1 MTGVVHN
8 VSNKIHPYKSN
19 FATKV
24 ARVAIGAAASFLPAR
39 WPVTA
44 KLEQIASPP
53 LHGVDFGDLRRLS
66 PVSRL
71 YGWDR
76 GTPVDRYYIE
86 KFLSEQ
92 RGAIRG
98 QVLEVSENTYTKKY
112 GGDQVT
118 FSDVLHY
125 DNPAAP
131 VTIVGDLTNAPHI
144 PSNTFDCLIITQTLM
159 MIYDYNAAIETLHRI
174 LKPGGSVLCTVPGL
188 SQIADPPWRSTWHWG
203 FTQSSAERMFGDVFG
218 RETVKVEVYGNVL
231 STISFLQGLAAEELT
246 RAELELRDPDYQM
259 LIAIKATKAAAPA
272 NPGGTGQ

>member
-1 MTGVVHN
+1 MVEVINRKINRLENNLSSSLVN
-8 VSNKIHPYKSN
+8 VAK
-19 FATKV
+19 T
-24 ARVAIGAAASFLPAR
+24 AIGAAASVLPAR
-39 WPVTA
+39 WAVTA

-53 LHGVDFGDLRRLS
+53 VHGVDFGDFRRLS

-86 KFLSEQ
+86 KFLNDQ

-98 QVLEVSENTYTKKY
+98 HVLEVSENTYTKKF
-112 GGDQVT
+112 GGEQVT
-118 FSDVLHY
+118 ANDVLHY
-125 DNPAAP
+125 DNPEPP

-144 PSNTFDCLIITQTLM
+144 PSNAFDCLIITQTLM
-159 MIYDYNAAIETLHRI
+159 MIYDFNAAIQTLHRI

-203 FTQSSAERMFGDVFG
+203 FTQSSAQRMFSDVFG
-218 RETVKVEVYGNVL
+218 DEAVTVEVYGNVL

-259 LIAIKATKAAAPA
+259 LIAVKATKAAAPA
-272 NPGGTGQ
+272 SLGGTGQ